1 MRRVLAVGL
10 VVLFPGAAGAAQW
23 YVDKSAPAGG
33 DGTSAKPFQTINAVK
48 AVLKTGDTV
57 LILSG
62 VYNEKVDFWHVP
74 AGTGGRTTIR
84 AAPGHTPIIDGAGLS
99 GFVFQAG
106 ETPHMTFRD
115 LTVRNADESAFHFYK
130 ADHGEVID
138 CTTENVGAGVS
149 FYYASYGLV
158 SGSDISGGVNG
169 KGSDGT
175 VLKNN
180 KIHHSNAEGI
190 TLHADSKNCKYLNNE
205 VYDNYSVNI
214 YIDSASNMV
223 VDGNLVYMTF
233 TPTTKE
239 IIGVMLADESYP
251 NVTAPVLTNVTVT
264 NNVLINHDWGFA
276 FWQGHFPG
284 QSGMKTVT
292 FANNTVIENRKGA
305 ITWDPGPHSAVFR
318 NNILAGGTAKLT
330 IYGES
335 SAGITMDHNLWWLP
349 GVAKPFNW
357 LGTLYDHAG
366 WVAASGQGAGD
377 LLAAPGFAGASS
389 LPWTNLRLAAGSP
402 AIDTGVTL
410 AAVAHDFEGKTRP
423 VGAAFDIG
431 AFEHG
436 AAPKID
442 GGPLADAAAPVTDGG
457 EDGPPAGDGPDR
469 DGAVGPAGDSATR
482 DAPAAGDGGARGEDG
497 CGCRAGREPLGAPLL
512 LGLLALLLALRGR
525 GAASG

>member
-1 MRRVLAVGL
+1 MRAALAFC
-10 VVLFPGAAGAAQW
+10 VVALCPALAGGAQW
-23 YVDKSAPAGG
+23 YVDKSAAAGG
-33 DGTSAKPFQTINAVK
+33 DGSSAKPFQTINAVK

-57 LILSG
+57 LIRTG

-74 AGTGGRTTIR
+74 AGTGGRTTIQ
-84 AAPGHTPIIDGAGLS
+84 AAPGHAPIIDGAGLS

-106 ETPHMTFRD
+106 ETHYMTFRD

-149 FYYASYGLV
+149 FYYASFGLV

-180 KIHHSNAEGI
+180 KIHHSNGEGI

-284 QSGMKTVT
+284 QSGMKNVT

-305 ITWDPGPHSAVFR
+305 ITWDPGPHSALFR

-366 WVAASGQGAGD
+366 WASASGQGAGD
-377 LLAAPGFAGASS
+377 VLAAPGFVGASS

-402 AIDTGVTL
+402 AIDTGATIATVT
-410 AAVAHDFEGKTRP
+410 HDFEGKVRP
-423 VGAAFDIG
+423 VGTGYDVG

-436 AAPKID
+436 AAPTID
-442 GGPLADAAAPVTDGG
+442 GGPINDGPAPGTDGAP
-457 EDGPPAGDGPDR
+457 DGPSAADGPER
-469 DGAVGPAGDSATR
+469 DGAVGPAGDSAAG
-482 DAPAAGDGGARGEDG
+482 DGPAAGDGGERGEDG
-497 CGCRAGREPLGAPLL
+497 CGCRAGRAPRSGLLL
-512 LGLLALLLALRGR
+512 LGLPLILLGWRR
-525 GAASG
+525 RRKRR